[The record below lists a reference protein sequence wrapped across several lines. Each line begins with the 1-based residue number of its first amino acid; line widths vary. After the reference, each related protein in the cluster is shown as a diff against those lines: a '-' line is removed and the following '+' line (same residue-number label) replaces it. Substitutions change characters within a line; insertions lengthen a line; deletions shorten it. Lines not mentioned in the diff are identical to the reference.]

1 MFREAGNTMRIH
13 EIMSRDVKTARPDE
27 AIQDVARKMRDVDT
41 GAIPVC
47 DGDKLHGMITDRDIV
62 LRIVT
67 EARSFDTPASEVM
80 TVDVEYCYEDDD
92 ITAAADKMAELQ
104 IRRLAVVDR
113 DKRLVGIVSLGD
125 IAQQGK
131 DKTTG
136 QALEE
141 ISEPTRPQ

>member
-1 MFREAGNTMRIH
+1 MRIN
-13 EIMSRDVKTARPDE
+13 EIMSRDVEVARPQDT
-27 AIQDVARKMRDVDT
+27 IQDVARRMREIDS

-47 DGDKLHGMITDRDIV
+47 EGAEVKGMITDRDIV
-62 LRIVT
+62 VRAVS
-67 EARSFDTPASEVM
+67 EARSFDTPVMDVM
-80 TVDVEYCYEDDD
+80 TPDVEYCYEDDD

-104 IRRLAVVDR
+104 VRRLIVLDH
-113 DKRLVGIVSLGD
+113 DQRLVGIVSLGD

-141 ISEPTRPQ
+141 ISEPNRH